1 MNNVLLTIGALLVGI
16 LAALAAVPM
25 LVDWNSYRGVF
36 EEEASRILGRDVRV
50 GGSVAVRLLPAPF
63 VRFEKLRVADTA
75 STSGDP
81 LFRAD
86 SLTMRLSVG
95 ALLRGALQADNVEL
109 KKPAL
114 RLSADKDGNGNWRT
128 LQIAPGSLPFLPA
141 DVALRSVG
149 VLDGSLTIVGPSG
162 KDAAMFETINGE
174 FAAESA
180 NGPFRF
186 KGTANQHG
194 GGAEPATAREI
205 RVSAGAFEPDGS
217 LKLRAS
223 VRAPTSGNS
232 YAFDGRLTDI
242 RDDFKIEG
250 DLTAKLPI
258 MAATLKDRK
267 SADGRLEDGAE
278 AYELKGKL
286 AGDINGAR
294 LTDLSLALDSPTDP
308 QLITGEISTVWGL
321 APRFDM
327 ALSSKSL
334 NLDRFAAAGPDSDPL
349 DTARAALNI
358 VLGALPADADANARL
373 KADRVVIAGE
383 AVTGVAVAMARNG
396 PVLELKSLRA
406 ELPGSTRLE
415 ANGVVSRDTR
425 TLAFSGPV
433 RAKGA
438 NLARF
443 LAWARGKDRTLAA
456 LTDPARATNATS
468 SPRRYE
474 GPFSLDGQL
483 AMAGGSMDLTSV
495 TADFNGMAVTGEFK
509 VQTEGRRKIALTID
523 APRLDMVQLW
533 PGGFDVRALRK
544 ALTGSARTAS
554 FVDGDP
560 PTADVQPGD
569 AGFFFYDPAAADLTL
584 DVKAGELRLG
594 STGKPPVELRNID
607 IALAIDRGTLTVER
621 MRMTAPTGLE
631 ADIEG
636 RISGL
641 PGSPSTSGPS
651 GSPLP
656 VASTARSGTLRFV
669 IHAPTA
675 GAITEAFDAADVPA
689 ALRPGDAFLT
699 TLGRT
704 RIAGTVVLGS
714 GGLGA
719 RGLGASGL
727 GASGPGGGA
736 NGGAASAKVPTRPA
750 TSVDITFDGSI
761 DQGRVS
767 GSVLFERGLHDWRSA
782 TLVATL
788 NVDSPRVERWLELPG
803 LTAAQTDGAKIAG
816 RGTLFLR
823 AEGTPETAM
832 TVYTTLASPDLSAA
846 YQGVVVLPKEQP
858 ARVDGLVAL
867 TARDAAD
874 VLALAGISPTIGA
887 SGAPVAGQ
895 VRITN
900 VTDGMRFETSGL
912 AVGGSTLTGVATVS
926 KVVPAGGGGT
936 SGGASAAGRM
946 ISARL
951 AVDTLSV
958 PGVLAALSDR
968 RAAKTDGDEALW
980 PADPLTLSTLDGVT
994 GSIEINSAR
1003 AVIDG
1008 AVGLSDVRATVTL
1021 SAGSFV
1027 LDAIE
1032 GTALGG
1038 TFQGKAALSRVG
1050 GGSQFTADGTFAR
1063 LDSARFSSGTK
1074 IPLSVSAN
1082 VSGKGISARGIV
1094 ASLAGTGEAT
1104 LGAGKIAGVAPAA
1117 VTEVANRVLDSR
1129 ELPSME
1135 QASAEIIRLLETS
1148 VLDVRARKL
1157 AITIGDGSARL
1168 ASPPFETDAGQARL
1182 NMTIDLLA
1190 LRHAHDWRIEAKTKR
1205 GPSGRVKPLMPPV
1218 VIATSGN
1225 LAASDN
1231 WTTAVNLSA
1240 FEQELSL
1247 RKLERDGEELE
1258 RARKLAEE
1266 ARLKAEAEAEDAERR
1281 AAVKAAEDAAAQA
1294 AKLSSDSDRG
1304 TGSQPAPVQPL
1315 AQPAAPGA
1323 TSGAAPGA
1331 TSGAATAAPQAKPGP
1346 ASTTATVPI
1355 SAPPPPRLV
1364 RPSPR
1369 PPDDSYLRPFQNP

>member
-109 KKPAL
+109 TKPAL
-114 RLSADKDGNGNWRT
+114 RLSADRDGNGNWRT

-141 DVALRSVG
+141 DVALRLVG
-149 VLDGSLTIVGPSG
+149 VSDGSLTIVGPSG
-162 KDAAMFETINGE
+162 KDAAIFEMINGE

-194 GGAEPATAREI
+194 GGVEPATAREI

-242 RDDFKIEG
+242 RDAFKFDG

-258 MAATLKDRK
+258 TAATSKDRK
-267 SADGRLEDGAE
+267 PADSRLEDGAE

-308 QLITGEISTVWGL
+308 QLITGEVSTVWGL

-433 RAKGA
+433 RAKGG

-443 LAWARGKDRTLAA
+443 LGWARGKDRTLAT
-456 LTDPARATNATS
+456 LTESARATNATS
-468 SPRRYE
+468 GPRRYE

-483 AMAGGSMDLTSV
+483 AMAGGSIDLTSV
-495 TADFNGMAVTGEFK
+495 TADFNGMAMTGAFK
-509 VQTEGRRKIALTID
+509 VQTEGRRRIALMID

-533 PGGFDVRALRK
+533 PSGFDVRALRK
-544 ALTGSARTAS
+544 ELTGSARTAS
-554 FVDGDP
+554 LADGDTS
-560 PTADVQPGD
+560 TADVQPGGT
-569 AGFFFYDPAAADLTL
+569 GFFYYDPASADLTL
-584 DVKAGELRLG
+584 DLKAGELRVG
-594 STGKPPVELRNID
+594 STGKPPTEFRNID

-656 VASTARSGTLRFV
+656 VASTARNGTLRFV
-669 IHAPTA
+669 IHSPTA
-675 GAITEAFDAADVPA
+675 GAATEAFDAADVPV

-719 RGLGASGL
+719 SV
-727 GASGPGGGA
+727 PGGGA
-736 NGGAASAKVPTRPA
+736 INGAAATKVPARSA
-750 TSVDITFDGSI
+750 TPVDIAFDGSI

-767 GSVLFERGLHDWRSA
+767 GSVLFERGLYDWRSA
-782 TLVATL
+782 PLAATL

-803 LTAAQTDGAKIAG
+803 LTAAQTDGAKIVG
-816 RGTLFLR
+816 RGALFLR

-874 VLALAGISPTIGA
+874 VLALAGISPTMGA

-912 AVGGSTLTGVATVS
+912 AVGGSTLTGIATVS
-926 KVVPAGGGGT
+926 KAAPAGGGGT
-936 SGGASAAGRM
+936 NGGAAAAGRM

-1003 AVIDG
+1003 AVVDG

-1032 GTALGG
+1032 GAALGG
-1038 TFQGKAALSRVG
+1038 RFQGKAALTRSG
-1050 GGSQFTADGTFAR
+1050 GGSQFTADGTFAG
-1063 LDSARFSSGTK
+1063 LDSAKFSSGTK
-1074 IPLSVSAN
+1074 VPLSVSAN

-1094 ASLAGTGEAT
+1094 AALAGTGEAT

-1135 QASAEIIRLLETS
+1135 QASADIIRQLETS

-1157 AITIGDGSARL
+1157 AVTIGDGSVRV

-1182 NMTIDLLA
+1182 QMTIDLLA
-1190 LRHAHDWRIEAKTKR
+1190 LRHAHDWRIEARTKP

-1218 VIATSGN
+1218 MIATSGN

-1266 ARLKAEAEAEDAERR
+1266 ARLKAEAEDAERR
-1281 AAVKAAEDAAAQA
+1281 AAIKAAEDAAAQA
-1294 AKLSSDSDRG
+1294 KLSAESDRAG
-1304 TGSQPAPVQPL
+1304 PQSAPVQPS

-1323 TSGAAPGA
+1323 APAAAPGVAPGSTSGAVTG
-1331 TSGAATAAPQAKPGP
+1331 APQATPGP

-1355 SAPPPPRLV
+1355 SAPPAPRLV

-1369 PPDDSYLRPFQNP
+1369 PPEDGYLRPFQNP

>member
-50 GGSVAVRLLPAPF
+50 GGSVAVRILPAPF

-109 KKPAL
+109 TKPAL

-149 VLDGSLTIVGPSG
+149 VSDGSLTIVGPSG
-162 KDAAMFETINGE
+162 KDAAIFETINGE
-174 FAAESA
+174 FAAETAS
-180 NGPFRF
+180 GPFRF
-186 KGTANQHG
+186 KGTANQQG

-205 RVSAGAFEPDGS
+205 RVSAGALEPDGS

-242 RDDFKIEG
+242 RDAFKIDG

-258 MAATLKDRK
+258 TAATAKDRK
-267 SADGRLEDGAE
+267 PAESRPEDGAE

-308 QLITGEISTVWGL
+308 QLITGEVSTVWGL

-334 NLDRFAAAGPDSDPL
+334 NLDRFAAAGPDSDPF

-433 RAKGA
+433 RAKGG

-456 LTDPARATNATS
+456 LNEPARATNATS
-468 SPRRYE
+468 GPRRYE

-483 AMAGGSMDLTSV
+483 AMAGGSIDLTSV
-495 TADFNGMAVTGEFK
+495 TADFNGMTMTGAFK
-509 VQTEGRRKIALTID
+509 VQTEGRRKIALMID
-523 APRLDMVQLW
+523 APRLDIVQLW
-533 PGGFDVRALRK
+533 PSGFDVRALRK

-554 FVDGDP
+554 LADGDT
-560 PTADVQPGD
+560 PTTDVQPGD
-569 AGFFFYDPAAADLTL
+569 TGFFYYDPAAADLTL
-584 DVKAGELRLG
+584 EIKAGELRAG
-594 STGKPPVELRNID
+594 SPGKSPTEFKNID

-641 PGSPSTSGPS
+641 PGSPATAGPS

-656 VASTARSGTLRFV
+656 MASTARNGTLRFV
-669 IHAPTA
+669 IHVPTA
-675 GAITEAFDAADVPA
+675 GAATEAFDAADVPT

-719 RGLGASGL
+719 SV
-727 GASGPGGGA
+727 PGGGA
-736 NGGAASAKVPTRPA
+736 IGGAGGAKVSARAA
-750 TSVDITFDGSI
+750 TSVDIAFDGSI

-782 TLVATL
+782 ALVATL

-816 RGTLFLR
+816 RGALFLR

-900 VTDGMRFETSGL
+900 VADGMRFETSGL

-926 KVVPAGGGGT
+926 KIVPAGGGGT
-936 SGGASAAGRM
+936 SGGAAAAGRM
-946 ISARL
+946 VSARL

-980 PADPLTLSTLDGVT
+980 PADPLTLSSIDGVT

-1021 SAGSFV
+1021 SAGSFM

-1038 TFQGKAALSRVG
+1038 TFQGKAALTRIG
-1050 GGSQFTADGTFAR
+1050 GGSQFTANGTFAG
-1063 LDSARFSSGTK
+1063 LDSAKFSSGTK
-1074 IPLSVSAN
+1074 IPLSVSVN
-1082 VSGKGISARGIV
+1082 ISGKGISARGIV
-1094 ASLAGTGEAT
+1094 AALAGTGEAT
-1104 LGAGKIAGVAPAA
+1104 LGAGKITGVAPAA
-1117 VTEVANRVLDSR
+1117 VTAVANRVLDSR

-1135 QASAEIIRLLETS
+1135 QASADIIRQLETS

-1157 AITIGDGSARL
+1157 AVTIGDGSARV

-1182 NMTIDLLA
+1182 QMTIDLLA
-1190 LRHAHDWRIEAKTKR
+1190 LRHAHDWRIEARTKP
-1205 GPSGRVKPLMPPV
+1205 GPSGRAKPLMPPV

-1266 ARLKAEAEAEDAERR
+1266 ARLKAEAEDAERR
-1281 AAVKAAEDAAAQA
+1281 AAIKAAEDAAAQA
-1294 AKLSSDSDRG
+1294 KLSAESDRV
-1304 TGSQPAPVQPL
+1304 TGSQSAPVQPS

-1323 TSGAAPGA
+1323 A
-1331 TSGAATAAPQAKPGP
+1331 SGAATGAPQATPGP
-1346 ASTTATVPI
+1346 ASGTTTVPI
-1355 SAPPPPRLV
+1355 SAPPAPRLV

-1369 PPDDSYLRPFQNP
+1369 SPEDGYLRPFQNP